1 VSDFPHAGHDRFI
14 VRQRFRLVRNRY
26 DIYVAERDGR
36 EGEHIGIVDQK
47 LAALREDLR
56 AYAPDDPGRE
66 LFRIKAR
73 RIFDPAARYE
83 VTDGNGAQIGELGK
97 QFKASLLR
105 STWRIY
111 TPDGTEI
118 AWTRERN
125 VAVALFRRLKGLAE
139 LVPFVGWVAGWLIDL
154 LPIPYHFDF
163 FVGERRIGG
172 FNRLL
177 ALRDRYLLDLS
188 GDVERAIDRRVALA
202 LAVGMDAL
210 QAR

>member
-1 VSDFPHAGHDRFI
+1 VSDFAHAGRDRFVI
-14 VRQRFRLVRNRY
+14 RQRFRLVRNRY
-26 DIYVAERDGR
+26 DIYVAEGDKR
-36 EGEHIGIVDQK
+36 EGEHVGIVDQK
-47 LAALREDLR
+47 LAALKEDLR

-73 RIFDPAARYE
+73 RVFDPAAHYE

-111 TPDGTEI
+111 APDGTEI
-118 AWTRERN
+118 AWARERS
-125 VAVALFRRLKGLAE
+125 VAVALFRRLKGLVE
-139 LVPFVGWVAGWLIDL
+139 LVPFVGWVVGWLIEL

-163 FVGERRIGG
+163 FVRERRIGG
-172 FNRLL
+172 LDRLL
-177 ALRDRYLLDLS
+177 SLRDRYLLDLS

>member
-1 VSDFPHAGHDRFI
+1 VNDFPYADRDRFV

-26 DIYVAERDGR
+26 DIYAAEGDHR

-47 LAALREDLR
+47 LAALKEDLR
-56 AYAPDDPGRE
+56 AYAPDDPSRE

-83 VTDGNGAQIGELGK
+83 VTDGRGAQIGELGK

-111 TPDGTEI
+111 APDGTEI
-118 AWTRERN
+118 AWARERN

-139 LVPFVGWVAGWLIDL
+139 LVPFVGWVVGWLIDL